1 MRRGIQVDLSEVNDS
16 IAELEEQLAIDV
28 EAIES
33 SLASTDSNV
42 EGLSNTV
49 TAAAP
54 AVSSLEDDLVALSN
68 FTHDCCDEAAAVSNV
83 DPSSYIPQAEKRRFI
98 VDLIEPKAI
107 GAHDDNAGRVGVI
120 ATLRS
125 PLGLSSISASHQTR
139 GAKCMPTG

>member
-68 FTHDCCDEAAAVSNV
+68 FTHDCCDEAAAERLERKKISQKKWRDKNTERIREYRAGYDSANRERVREYHREYYRAN
-83 DPSSYIPQAEKRRFI
+83 AEHVRKRQR
-98 VDLIEPKAI
+98 KRY
-107 GAHDDNAGRVGVI
+107 HRRVL
-120 ATLRS
+120 A
-125 PLGLSSISASHQTR
+125 
-139 GAKCMPTG
+139 